1 MPTDEFTA
9 HRKGPSAHLKE
20 IGWEAYYGTTYSG
33 NLPQY
38 KPDPN
43 PCDVDIDNVTME
55 GVTLSDFH
63 YYHKECPY
71 SNEASLHFVVNMD
84 PNSSN
89 YGGFEEVMPAN
100 RSNHNATKGIMIRYG
115 RGSKYGHLCADDN
128 CYYYTTIISGTR
140 FFCL

>member
-1 MPTDEFTA
+1 MPTDEFIA
-9 HRKGPSAHLKE
+9 HRKGPCTHLNE
-20 IGWEAYYGTTYSG
+20 VGWEAYYGTTYSG

-43 PCDVDIDNVTME
+43 PCNVDIGSVTMD

-71 SNEASLHFVVNMD
+71 ANEASSHFVVNTNL
-84 PNSSN
+84 NSPN
-89 YGGFEEVMPAN
+89 YGEFEEVMPN
-100 RSNHNATKGIMIRYG
+100 QRSNHTATKGIMIRHNNI
-115 RGSKYGHLCADDN
+115 SKYGHICVDDN
-128 CYYYTTIISGTR
+128 CYYYTTIVSGTR